1 MPTTTR
7 LTVVKRIHEIY
18 EKLDAEG
25 LNSEELTELVQ
36 LSSDLYERALILRF
50 KAAEERV
57 FGPKA
62 SAIEVEVEE
71 EKEAEVLTETH
82 AEIKEFD
89 FAIFDQL
96 EEKVPETELVVTAPE
111 IAAEEVKMEEEMPV
125 VPEPIAETVVPTP
138 EVKIPE
144 VNIPEPP
151 KMEKQEEVI
160 AEKAAMIEENAAPAT
175 ATASG
180 EWPKYF
186 QKVIAQHSSG
196 LQTQLSSLSGSF
208 GLNER
213 ILYINELFGGEAE
226 KFSEAIQYLDKIP
239 DWNACMDALAAM
251 GTERKWDLSDETIGE
266 FVIHVKRKYV

>member
-7 LTVVKRIHEIY
+7 LTVVKRIQEIY

-57 FGPKA
+57 FGPKT
-62 SAIEVEVEE
+62 SAIEVEIVE
-71 EKEAEVLTETH
+71 EKEVEVLTETH
-82 AEIKEFD
+82 VEIKEFD

-96 EEKVPETELVVTAPE
+96 EEKLPEPELVVTAPE
-111 IAAEEVKMEEEMPV
+111 IAAEEVKMEEEIPF

-151 KMEKQEEVI
+151 KMEEQEEVI
-160 AEKAAMIEENAAPAT
+160 AEKAAPIEENVAP

-239 DWNACMDALAAM
+239 DWNACMEALAAM